1 MIEKKNFY
9 INGKWVSPVKPNDFE
24 VIDPSTEEAFAIISL
39 GSVEDADNAIDAA
52 KKAFENW
59 RETTKEERLKLL
71 QKFYE
76 IYNRRW
82 DEMGTAQSKKWEP
95 HLILLQK
102 FIQKWVLIFQKIQ

>member
-9 INGKWVSPVKPNDFE
+9 INGKWVSPVKPNNFD

-39 GSVEDADNAIDAA
+39 GSVDDADNAIDAA

-71 QKFYE
+71 EKFYE
-76 IYNRRW
+76 IYKQRW
-82 DEMGTAQSKKWEP
+82 DEMVTAQSKEMGAPLDFASEIHTKM
-95 HLILLQK
+95 
-102 FIQKWVLIFQKIQ
+102 VLIFQKIQ

>member
-1 MIEKKNFY
+1 MIEKKKFY

-59 RETTKEERLKLL
+59 KEPTKAERLKLL
-71 QKFYE
+71 QNN
-76 IYNRRW
+76 IMLVNS
-82 DEMGTAQSKKWEP
+82 MTG
-95 HLILLQK
+95 LLY
-102 FIQKWVLIFQKIQ
+102 